1 MAEDNDTRARN
12 QLAAETFAPIML
24 EAFHDGLREI
34 GSLSRW
40 LLATLVAI
48 NGAAAISLLP
58 LKMDATA
65 KLAAAGALLLGII
78 AALGAG
84 LWSLYVFNRVSAAA
98 HTMLGYWLSV
108 ADDGPRLAALETAMK
123 RHMDQAIGSRGTH
136 ILVGISLAAFLIGC
150 AVAGW
155 GMISQGGGR

>member
-1 MAEDNDTRARN
+1 M
-12 QLAAETFAPIML
+12 AAETFAPIML

-34 GSLSRW
+34 GNLSRW

-48 NGAAAISLLP
+48 NGAALITLLP
-58 LKMDATA
+58 LKMDSAA
-65 KLAAAGALLLGII
+65 KLASAGAFLIGII
-78 AALGAG
+78 AAMGAG

-136 ILVGISLAAFLIGC
+136 ILVLTSLAAFLVGC
-150 AVAGW
+150 AIAGL
-155 GMISQGGGR
+155 GLLPHGEMQ

>member
-1 MAEDNDTRARN
+1 MDEEAEPGRN
-12 QLAAETFAPIML
+12 RLAADTFAPVML
-24 EAFHDGLREI
+24 EAFHDGLREV
-34 GSLSRW
+34 GNLSRW

-58 LKMDATA
+58 LRMDATP
-65 KLAAAGALLLGII
+65 KLGAAGAFLLGIL
-78 AALGAG
+78 AAMGAG

-108 ADDGPRLAALETAMK
+108 ADDGQRLAALETAMK

-136 ILVGISLAAFLIGC
+136 ILVIVSLAAFLIGC
-150 AVAGW
+150 AVAGVALNE
-155 GMISQGGGR
+155 

>member
-1 MAEDNDTRARN
+1 MDHKSDNRAAN
-12 QLAAETFAPIML
+12 NLAAETFAPIML

-34 GSLSRW
+34 GNLSRW

-58 LKMDATA
+58 LKMAYTPKMA
-65 KLAAAGALLLGII
+65 ASGAFLVGILAAI
-78 AALGAG
+78 GAG

-98 HTMLGYWLSV
+98 HTMMGYWLSV
-108 ADDGPRLAALETAMK
+108 ADDAPRLAALETAMK

-136 ILVGISLAAFLIGC
+136 IFILISLASFLIGC
-150 AVAGW
+150 AIAGLAVLPE
-155 GMISQGGGR
+155 GGAQ